1 MDKKI
6 IRTKMLDEAKQQ
18 SEGKRP
24 LIEMLIFFLIMG
36 IGSTASAV
44 LLYPAMM
51 YIMYTDEKIVDLI
64 LGNTQFDSQT
74 FFDAMTD
81 FYANM
86 PEWMFVLNLFSTVA
100 IIIACMVYCKAI
112 EKRSFA
118 TMGFRKRHAIL
129 EYLGGIVIGVILIGV
144 VAVIGIFSGAFEY
157 KGISSFSI
165 PMIIFY
171 FLGYIIQGASEEI
184 LIHGYYMTSVA
195 RKSDTFYALFIS
207 SFVFALFH
215 MGNNGVN
222 IVAFINLFLF
232 GLLMGLYILKRGNI
246 WGICAIHSVWN
257 FIQGTVMGLSVSG
270 THKSSSIFTFEVKE
284 GYNLVTGGDFGPEG
298 GLIVTLVLL
307 IAVGLV
313 KSLKTNKHEISD
325 IVFEEAEEEVA

>member
-6 IRTKMLDEAKQQ
+6 IRTKMLDEAKLQ

-36 IGSTASAV
+36 IGSTVST
-44 LLYPAMM
+44 LILYPAMM
-51 YIMYTDEKIVDLI
+51 FYMYTDEKIVDII
-64 LGNTQFDSQT
+64 LGKTEFNSQT
-74 FFDAMTD
+74 FIDAMTD

-86 PEWMFVLNLFSTVA
+86 PEWMYVLNLFSTVA
-100 IIIACMVYCKAI
+100 IIIACVVYCRSI
-112 EKRSFA
+112 EKRSLA
-118 TMGFRKRHAIL
+118 SMGFRRHYAVL
-129 EYLGGIVIGVILIGV
+129 EYFVGICIGIVLFGA
-144 VAVIGIFSGAFEY
+144 VAGIGIVSGAFEY

-195 RKSDTFYALFIS
+195 RKSDTFYSLFIS
-207 SFVFALFH
+207 SFVFALLHF
-215 MGNNGVN
+215 GNNGIN
-222 IVAFINLFLF
+222 IIAFINLFLF

-257 FIQGTVMGLSVSG
+257 FIQGNVMGLSVSG
-270 THKSSSIFTFEVKE
+270 MDKSSSVFMFEIKE

-298 GLIVTLVLL
+298 GIIVTLVLL

-325 IVFEEAEEEVA
+325 IIFEKEETEAA